1 MIVKKC
7 KHRRNGKA
15 VVTTERCTLSREK
28 TVLLDQ
34 AQRLCCKVVTYP
46 RTRDTHHIE
55 VSLKQDGGM
64 RLITAAR
71 RLFDKDIIHFVAIA
85 FKPARRGKGS
95 HVVGSSAFISGAA
108 RYLRKLLEKMKKA
121 LGVSSVNDILH
132 NISIAPHNE
141 ALPPKMYGS
150 AYICP
155 HICASAEFRNRS
167 PHYRN
172 ALETVKTE
180 PAKNIIL
187 HYRRKC
193 MYFF

>member
-1 MIVKKC
+1 
-7 KHRRNGKA
+7 
-15 VVTTERCTLSREK
+15 
-28 TVLLDQ
+28 
-34 AQRLCCKVVTYP
+34 
-46 RTRDTHHIE
+46 
-55 VSLKQDGGM
+55 
-64 RLITAAR
+64 
-71 RLFDKDIIHFVAIA
+71 
-85 FKPARRGKGS
+85 
-95 HVVGSSAFISGAA
+95 
-108 RYLRKLLEKMKKA
+108 MKKA

-132 NISIAPHNE
+132 NISIAPHYE

-155 HICASAEFRNRS
+155 HICASAEFQNRS

-180 PAKNIIL
+180 PTKNIIL